1 MGCSAN
7 YVDITGGN
15 VNPDHIHMLI
25 SVLSHLL
32 VSKVI
37 QYISGT
43 LQGGTGIKK
52 TTLGT
57 TSEGKRIFCCS
68 IRTDKREGCT
78 KIYMETRGTS
88 QAG

>member
-7 YVDITGGN
+7 YVDTTGGN

-43 LQGGTGIKK
+43 LQGEFQE
-52 TTLGT
+52 LR
-57 TSEGKRIFCCS
+57 KRHL
-68 IRTDKREGCT
+68 E
-78 KIYMETRGTS
+78 
-88 QAG
+88 QHL